1 LLKSEHT
8 KLTLALTLFVAAFVF
23 YAACLGNRPFATRG
37 EGREA
42 LVVSAMVDQH
52 NLILPRRNGE
62 VIPSKPPLFHWLAL
76 SAAQVVGSPSEFSI
90 RFPSALCGALG
101 LVLFFLLVAQASDLR
116 TAGFAT
122 AIMATTFEWSRSA
135 TNARVD
141 MCFSFFLMLSAFAL
155 YRFFLLWQEQG
166 KTSLSWWLLIV
177 IGGACSVLSKG
188 PAGLLLPWVIA
199 AIYLL
204 LQNRASLAGLI
215 KQFPYLPALLAVAG
229 SCLIAGSW
237 YWLAYRQGGQE
248 FLDVQVLRENF
259 ARVVEVEGEEVG
271 HEKPFY
277 FSLVHLLLG
286 FLPWSL
292 FFPLLCAWLWRK
304 GRELFENQ
312 LILFCLAWV
321 AVFLVVVS
329 LAVSKR
335 TVYFLPAYPALA
347 YLLACCL
354 TDVYRKEVS
363 LVSWKTFTSGLLRT
377 VGGLLGLAFVV
388 VVFLSFALEPTDEL
402 LPYAAKKST
411 QNVIVFFNL
420 CHRQPLLLIFAFLG
434 LVLYLLSIRSL
445 RKGLVDRMVVLASSS
460 TLLIVLL
467 INVFVL
473 PTYSLIESPHAF
485 MTQVSKVVSK
495 KEQLFQYKHDFYAA
509 VYYARRNAPFLG
521 NLEALPKNKGS
532 VYLLVQESELAEIEA
547 YDPAAKVILRSKNR
561 AANGKEKLTLVKLG

>member
-1 LLKSEHT
+1 LLKSENT
-8 KLTLALTLFVAAFVF
+8 RLTAALALFVAAFVL

-52 NLILPRRNGE
+52 NFILPRRNGE

-76 SAAQVVGSPSEFSI
+76 GAAQIVGGPSEFSI
-90 RFPSALCGALG
+90 RFPSALCAALA
-101 LVLFFLLVAQASDLR
+101 LSLFFFLVAQANDLR

-135 TNARVD
+135 ANARVD

-166 KTSLSWWLLIV
+166 KISLRLWLLVV
-177 IGGACSVLSKG
+177 IAGACSVLSKG
-188 PAGLLLPWVIA
+188 PAGLLLPWTIA

-204 LQNRASLAGLI
+204 LVNRASLTGLI
-215 KQFPYLPALLAVAG
+215 KKFPYISSVLAVAG

-248 FLDVQVLRENF
+248 FLDVQLLKENF
-259 ARVVEVEGEEVG
+259 ARVVEVEGEELG
-271 HEKPFY
+271 HNKPFY
-277 FSLVHLLLG
+277 FGLIHLMLG

-292 FFPLLCAWLWRK
+292 FFPLLAAWLWRK

-312 LILFCLAWV
+312 LILFSLVWV

-329 LAVSKR
+329 VAVSKR
-335 TVYFLPAYPALA
+335 TVYFLPAYPAVA

-354 TDVYRKEVS
+354 IDVYRPES
-363 LVSWKTFTSGLLRT
+363 SFLSWKRFTSGLLRT
-377 VGGLLGLAFVV
+377 VGGLLGLAYAG
-388 VVFLSFALEPTDEL
+388 VVFLHFALEPTDEL
-402 LPYAAKKST
+402 LPYAAKKSM
-411 QNVIVFFNL
+411 QDVFVFFNL
-420 CHRQPLLLIFAFLG
+420 CHRQPLFLVFAFFG
-434 LVLYLLSIRSL
+434 IVLYLLSIRSL
-445 RKGLVDRMVVLASSS
+445 RKGLIDRMVVLAGSSI
-460 TLLIVLL
+460 LLIVLL
-467 INVFVL
+467 INVYVL
-473 PTYSLIESPHAF
+473 PTYSLIDSPHDF
-485 MTQVSKVVSK
+485 MTRVSKAVSK
-495 KEQLFQYKHDFYAA
+495 NEQLFQYKHDFYAA
-509 VYYARRNAPFLG
+509 VYYARRNAPFVG
-521 NLEALPKNKGS
+521 SVEALPKDKGN

-547 YDPAAKVILRSKNR
+547 YDPAAKVVLRSKTR